1 MTAPPQPQANPVL
14 GSALD
19 LRRSQIRTYERVMH
33 EYGDVVRLVVG
44 PPGVRF
50 DLYCVFHPD
59 GVRAVLASSRER
71 YSKGNRFY
79 KQIAER
85 HPRPGR
91 RRTTAGR
98 RAPGG
103 LSTRWSTSS
112 SPTAGGREPRA
123 RICCLGCCVPAIP
136 TPARP

>member
-1 MTAPPQPQANPVL
+1 
-14 GSALD
+14 
-19 LRRSQIRTYERVMH
+19 MH

-79 KQIAER
+79 KQIAEAFGWGAADQR
-85 HPRPGR
+85 G
-91 RRTTAGR
+91 
-98 RAPGG
+98 
-103 LSTRWSTSS
+103 
-112 SPTAGGREPRA
+112 
-123 RICCLGCCVPAIP
+123 
-136 TPARP
+136 